1 MTQRY
6 IKSGPVFDLALSEA
20 MKWLDGPQHA
30 VSIDDVK
37 DAVFNTYKETIGDE
51 AAFTVAHQV
60 RIDDLQAALVKLG
73 TIVVPVYKA
82 FFTARIRKAA
92 LGGTFVSTKA
102 GDVQKAPANPTL
114 VLPLGRKKTKNGLV
128 LASAYPM
135 LNTAWLLYGRAA
147 ANGVWSKYDERLGA
161 QYDKNMLP
169 DEVIALIKSD
179 ADRMVMPAT
188 SHIYRIAHDLASLTG
203 PDAMQEAVP

>member
-147 ANGVWSKYDERLGA
+147 ATGV
-161 QYDKNMLP
+161 P